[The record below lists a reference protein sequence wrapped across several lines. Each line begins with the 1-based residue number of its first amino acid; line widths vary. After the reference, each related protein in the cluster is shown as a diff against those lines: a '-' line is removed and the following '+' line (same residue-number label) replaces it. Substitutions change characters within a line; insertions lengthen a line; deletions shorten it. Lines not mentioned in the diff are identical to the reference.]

1 MSEKQEIF
9 RDDLFTKDEEGRIR
23 LIAGYSKESDNYTF
37 PKYLADPVSFSADVE
52 DKLLS
57 PAGVLHSFT
66 IVRRSMPE
74 FPVPYALALVD
85 FPEKVR
91 VMAQVETKDMEGLQL
106 GESMVVT
113 TGVVKKT
120 PDGRDVISYKFAPE
134 REMKS

>member
-1 MSEKQEIF
+1 MSENEEVF
-9 RDDLFTKDEEGRIR
+9 RPDLFTTDEEGRVR

-37 PKYLADPVSFSADVE
+37 PKYLADPVSFSDDVE

-57 PAGVLHSFT
+57 PTGELHSFT

-74 FPVPYALALVD
+74 FTVPYALALVD

-106 GESMVVT
+106 GEEMALT
-113 TGVVKKT
+113 TGMVKKT
-120 PDGRDVISYKFAPE
+120 KDGRDVISYKFVPV
-134 REMKS
+134 RELGN